1 MGRWG
6 AGKVN
11 LMRTATAGEV
21 PYGWSSDGTKIL
33 YQSGASI
40 WVMSGLNRKVA
51 HRRVRARTPF
61 GRGSE
66 YFEPAD
72 AGTAALTAVSG
83 AITLPVGRRI

>member
-6 AGKVN
+6 AGKIN

-40 WVMSGLNRKVA
+40 WVMSGLNRKEA
-51 HRRVRARTPF
+51 HRRVRAR
-61 GRGSE
+61 RR
-66 YFEPAD
+66 
-72 AGTAALTAVSG
+72 LVAVVNISNQLMQ
-83 AITLPVGRRI
+83 APQHSLQ